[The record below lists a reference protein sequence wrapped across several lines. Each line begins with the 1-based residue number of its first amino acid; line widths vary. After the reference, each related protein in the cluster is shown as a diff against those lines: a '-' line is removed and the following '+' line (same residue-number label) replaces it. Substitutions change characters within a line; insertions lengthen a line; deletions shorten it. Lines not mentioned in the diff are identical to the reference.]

1 MNSRKRLSL
10 LAASPLACLLLA
22 APVSAHGDDVD
33 RLNARQADGH
43 YLLYAEQHRDRDING
58 EFAAYQRTRN
68 EEEKQGHLDRDRQ
81 DSRERRDDAS
91 RYYWWWP
98 FTR

>member
-1 MNSRKRLSL
+1 MNSRKRPLL
-10 LAASPLACLLLA
+10 LAASSLACLLLA
-22 APVSAHGDDVD
+22 APVSTHRDDVD

-43 YLLYAEQHRDRDING
+43 TLLYAEQRGDRDING

-68 EEEKQGHLDRDRQ
+68 EEETQGHLDRVRQ
-81 DSRERRDDAS
+81 DTRERRDDAS